1 MPRRRRQL
9 DGAEKPLLNR
19 PTSWHALTMGR
30 SRPMLAAM
38 EAEQRILT
46 GDATGGPSSLGG
58 RARAAKLT
66 PEERRD
72 SAKNA
77 AAARWRALPGGMAPA
92 DIAQAEHTGTLRI
105 GEIAIPCAVLSDGT
119 RLLSERVVAGA
130 LGGKRGGRDWQR
142 RREADVPVFLSA
154 ANIQAFVPPALSVAL
169 SRPRIYRN
177 QHGSAVGRG
186 VEARLL
192 PDVCDVWLKARDAG
206 VLLPSQIQ
214 VARRADILTRGLA
227 QVGIIALVDEATG
240 YQVYRDRDELS
251 RILTAYISKE
261 LLPWTKRFPDEFYE
275 QMFRLKGWK
284 LSPFSVKKPSVIGHY
299 TNDIVYSRLAPGIVK
314 KLKELNPKTEK
325 GFRKD
330 RHHQFFTRDMG
341 FPELTQHISNL
352 IFLMKG
358 ATNWARF
365 HRALDRAAP
374 RYGDTLQIDY
384 QEELDE

>member
-1 MPRRRRQL
+1 MNKEHE
-9 DGAEKPLLNR
+9 EKILRATHGSPNR
-19 PTSWHALTMGR
+19 P
-30 SRPMLAAM
+30 
-38 EAEQRILT
+38 
-46 GDATGGPSSLGG
+46 
-58 RARAAKLT
+58 
-66 PEERRD
+66 
-72 SAKNA
+72 
-77 AAARWRALPGGMAPA
+77 
-92 DIAQAEHTGTLRI
+92 LRI
-105 GEIAIPCAVLSDGT
+105 GDIEIPCYVLEDGT
-119 RLLSERVVAGA
+119 RVLSGRGMQTALALGQRHGA
-130 LGGKRGGRDWQR
+130 LLRSFLDKSNIKPFINNELSMDLINPRRFIRPGRGGKT
-142 RREADVPVFLSA
+142 
-154 ANIQAFVPPALSVAL
+154 
-169 SRPRIYRN
+169 
-177 QHGSAVGRG
+177 AVGFEAT
-186 VEARLL
+186 VLPEICDVLLEAR
-192 PDVCDVWLKARDAG
+192 KAG
-206 VLLPSQIQ
+206 VLTLKQLVI
-214 VARRADILTRGLA
+214 ADQCEMLTRSFA
-227 QVGIIALVDEATG
+227 KVGIIALVDEATG
-240 YQVYRDRDELS
+240 YQEVRDRLALQK
-251 RILTAYISKE
+251 ILDKFLTQEKAK
-261 LLPWTKRFPDEFYE
+261 WAKTFPDEFYE